1 MDRDDVL
8 RAELVAHPPTA
19 ARVRDGQT
27 PREPVSR
34 VTATRPSEPDWR
46 RGRGGS
52 SREDRRDATGLLR
65 EAYRRPTHE
74 VGRRPDW
81 RPSRAH
87 GAEWRLDDWS
97 PGRRSS
103 GHRSRGVGRR
113 LPRRRRS
120 LRRRRLLE
128 GLLEWLAVRLR
139 WGFLSRWLRSPSP
152 PSAWAS
158 GQCSREDKMC
168 INHGCAG
175 NFRSESE
182 APPQCPTTI
191 SYLGYRTERGS
202 GYFVDAKI
210 EEEVSQPHLA
220 SVTLAPEQVLPPGLV
235 ISADLIQV
243 ELAAYIG
250 DFGDSEFTWE
260 VTEMAPL
267 VFSVPFPSTEMLW
280 VSSHDF
286 IRCPTNKFL
295 ISVHAAV
302 AEPEL
307 VPPLERLWVLVY
319 GLPRGGLG
327 APRAGK
333 LTHIL
338 KAISEPVGKRVT
350 ADLAS
355 FEDDGPARIEI
366 LCPAPAEIDG
376 MSLIFYFGSRGQH
389 LTFEL
394 ESPTAADLHGS
405 IPDATLPRDDGRDGD
420 GGSSKESSFGEEDD
434 GDGGVPPPL
443 DGRRFLS
450 PLSCPSGNAG
460 VASRVAF
467 GTGSMVLDGPSHV
480 VTSLVILDGV
490 EVLGGSSPVATTAV
504 DLDITEAD
512 ILCVGMD
519 VYASSSPRSPGVV
532 CYSRSPGSHSPA
544 LGSPDRAPPR
554 LCPARPRGCL

>member
-1 MDRDDVL
+1 MTGL
-8 RAELVAHPPTA
+8 PGGIH
-19 ARVRDGQT
+19 RVIGLL
-27 PREPVSR
+27 
-34 VTATRPSEPDWR
+34 
-46 RGRGGS
+46 S
-52 SREDRRDATGLLR
+52 SRRC
-65 EAYRRPTHE
+65 
-74 VGRRPDW
+74 
-81 RPSRAH
+81 
-87 GAEWRLDDWS
+87 RLW
-97 PGRRSS
+97 
-103 GHRSRGVGRR
+103 
-113 LPRRRRS
+113 PRRRRS

-168 INHGCAG
+168 INYGCAG
-175 NFRSESE
+175 HFRSESE
-182 APPQCPTTI
+182 APPQCPTTLA
-191 SYLGYRTERGS
+191 YLGYRTERGS
-202 GYFVDAKI
+202 GYVVDAKI

-220 SVTLAPEQVLPPGLV
+220 SVPLAPEQVLPPGLV

-267 VFSVPFPSTEMLW
+267 VFSVPFPSTDMLW

-286 IRCPTNKFL
+286 IRFPTNKFL

-307 VPPLERLWVLVY
+307 FSPLERLWVLVY

-350 ADLAS
+350 VDLAS

-376 MSLIFYFGSRGQH
+376 MSLIFYFGSRGRH

-420 GGSSKESSFGEEDD
+420 GARLRRAPSVRRMMVMAGSRRPRLMA
-434 GDGGVPPPL
+434 GVPRSLLLLALPAMPEWLPGWRLGLGPWSSTGLLMSSLAWGGLLFSLAGVPFPSLRIPGLGAVAAPGLCPAGCDPEAAVSKARGEASPVVSARQSARLSQSRILL
-443 DGRRFLS
+443 DGRVTTIQEKGTLRVAARDLS
-450 PLSCPSGNAG
+450 P
-460 VASRVAF
+460 
-467 GTGSMVLDGPSHV
+467 
-480 VTSLVILDGV
+480 
-490 EVLGGSSPVATTAV
+490 EVATDSGIV
-504 DLDITEAD
+504 F
-512 ILCVGMD
+512 
-519 VYASSSPRSPGVV
+519 
-532 CYSRSPGSHSPA
+532 
-544 LGSPDRAPPR
+544 
-554 LCPARPRGCL
+554 